1 MPQLDSEQTIWKKI
15 KALDLPRKTKAMLR
29 TWWRDSKAL
38 VQSIVE
44 FLYNKRVFCTYVLLG
59 AILYYFLGAL
69 PYVGPMLATMGL
81 SFSMLAG
88 IVKQIEADLRS
99 HFTVFSASPA

>member
-69 PYVGPMLATMGL
+69 PYVGSMLATMGL
-81 SFSMLAG
+81 SFSVLAG
-88 IVKQIEADLRS
+88 VMKQIEADLKS
-99 HFTVFSASPA
+99 QFTVFFTSPA